1 MAHAPVTICA
11 SCEGP
16 TRFRPVRAYSPV
28 EGGGG
33 GGRGLGAPLSISP
46 PQNLAHRLQHVL
58 ILWSIFFPLNSCLV
72 SRGSFGF
79 VFVWVLVLS
88 FTYAMYELIFL
99 VGSLLFLACVQTDVC
114 TQASLFSGRFFSEC
128 VEFPLSLF
136 PIRSGMLYL

>member
-1 MAHAPVTICA
+1 M
-11 SCEGP
+11 
-16 TRFRPVRAYSPV
+16 
-28 EGGGG
+28 
-33 GGRGLGAPLSISP
+33 
-46 PQNLAHRLQHVL
+46 L
-58 ILWSIFFPLNSCLV
+58 ILWSIFFPLNGCLV

-99 VGSLLFLACVQTDVC
+99 VGSRLFLACV
-114 TQASLFSGRFFSEC
+114 QASLFSGRFFSEC

>member
-1 MAHAPVTICA
+1 MWLTHRSQYAHPARVQHVSGQLGLIA
-11 SCEGP
+11 LWK
-16 TRFRPVRAYSPV
+16 
-28 EGGGG
+28 
-33 GGRGLGAPLSISP
+33 GRRGGAPLSISP

-58 ILWSIFFPLNSCLV
+58 ILWSIFFSLNGCLV

-99 VGSLLFLACVQTDVC
+99 VGSRLFSACVQTDVC
-114 TQASLFSGRFFSEC
+114 IQASLFSGRFFSEC